1 MKNKILNALILLICL
16 FIFCSC
22 SVVKEK
28 TEIDDSQQLQIF
40 KTDLQL
46 TQEQKLSQIKAQHLL
61 ENKGYLDN
69 DELVVL
75 VNLKKEALI
84 DSYNEKYSSSID
96 SVSEFALSKKG
107 ASLIN
112 SIKTTNSSL
121 SK

>member
-22 SVVKEK
+22 SVAKEK

-69 DELVVL
+69 E
-75 VNLKKEALI
+75 VNPKSWTL
-84 DSYNEKYSSSID
+84 
-96 SVSEFALSKKG
+96 
-107 ASLIN
+107 
-112 SIKTTNSSL
+112 
-121 SK
+121 